1 MHRCRQILIL
11 LVAVLLLGL
20 LGGCAT
26 PKAQPPEV
34 QQLLA
39 DARFTAFAEPSVQE
53 LFAVS
58 PGMRHFLSQD
68 LRKAVRD
75 HGVALGLFRALTERG
90 HLRID
95 YDASYT
101 RTAAQAF
108 EARAGNCL
116 SLVLLTAALAQELG
130 LSVHYQWV
138 EVPEIWTRS
147 EQFTLL
153 NGHVNLSLSQ
163 APRSLTAREMGHLT
177 IDFVGIEEPR
187 LSRVRPLDQDT
198 LVAMFFNNRGVEL
211 MEAGAMGEAHASLRA
226 AVRADAQYMNIYNT
240 LAVLYRRLG
249 DLDRA
254 EELLQQLRKTEPSN
268 HHVAAN
274 LAMVWREQGR
284 VAEAERL
291 EASQPAPPFADYDR
305 GMALAGQARWT
316 EALTAFERQQ
326 RLAPDF
332 HGLHFQLARV
342 HFQLG
347 NLRQAQRHLEEA
359 VEESTTSALRQ
370 RYQAKLRALQ
380 RAS

>member
-1 MHRCRQILIL
+1 MNGCRQVL
-11 LVAVLLLGL
+11 LLLLLGL
-20 LGGCAT
+20 LAACAT
-26 PKAQPPEV
+26 PKAPPPEV
-34 QQLLA
+34 HQLVA
-39 DARFTAFAEPSVQE
+39 DERFAAFAEPNVQE

-68 LRKAVRD
+68 LRKAARD
-75 HGVALGLFRALTERG
+75 HGMALGLFRALTDRG

-95 YDASYT
+95 CDASYT

-147 EQFTLL
+147 DQFTLL

-163 APRSLTAREMGHLT
+163 APRSLTTREMGRLT
-177 IDFVGIEEPR
+177 IDFAGIEEPR
-187 LSRVRPLDQDT
+187 LSRVRPLDQNT
-198 LVAMFFNNRGVEL
+198 LVAMFFNNRAVEL

-226 AVRADAQYMNIYNT
+226 ALRSDAAYINSYNT

-249 DLDRA
+249 EHGHA
-254 EELLQQLRKTEPSN
+254 EALLQQLHQTDPTN

-274 LAMVWREQGR
+274 LALVWREQGR
-284 VAEAERL
+284 VVEAERL
-291 EASQPAPPFADYDR
+291 EASQPAPPFADFDR
-305 GMALAGQARWT
+305 GMVLAGQARWS
-316 EALTAFERQQ
+316 EALAAFKRQQ

-332 HGLHFQLARV
+332 HGLHFQLARMHV
-342 HFQLG
+342 QLG